1 MRVGLGYVANQ
12 RVLVEFHYFVQYTR
26 PDSGGLAYT
35 DNILRLNFKIAL
47 SRGISLARLLDGG
60 VDD

>member
-1 MRVGLGYVANQ
+1 MRVGLGYVASR
-12 RVLVEFHYFVQYTR
+12 RVLVEFHYFAQYTR
-26 PDSGGLAYT
+26 PNGGGLAYT

-60 VDD
+60 VDE